1 MNKKIFGLVL
11 TGILCVGMAGCGD
24 DVKESYEDGYN
35 DATKQEQQ
43 VEAPKE
49 EVVEPKEV
57 PEPVE
62 EPAPVQEP
70 SEDKANDVD
79 GAYDLVKPIIEERF
93 GALDHEFIIMND
105 ELMLIGYLPA
115 DEVYYGISDGS
126 WNDLIANAE
135 FCSNN
140 IKNALINSGY
150 TNVNFNVSICDNV
163 KRQDLCYLLVR
174 DGITFF
180 NVADEMQ

>member
-1 MNKKIFGLVL
+1 MKKMFGLLFV
-11 TGILCVGMAGCGD
+11 GMLCVGMVGCGD
-24 DVKESYEDGYN
+24 DVQEQVEKGYN
-35 DATKQEQQ
+35 DATQEEQQ
-43 VEAPKE
+43 AEAPRE
-49 EVVEPKEV
+49 E
-57 PEPVE
+57 
-62 EPAPVQEP
+62 VQEP
-70 SEDKANDVD
+70 VKDISNDVD
-79 GAYDLVKPIIEERF
+79 GAYDLVKPLIEEQF
-93 GALDHEFIIMND
+93 ASLDHEFIIMNG

-150 TNVNFNVSICDNV
+150 TNVHFNISMCDNV

-174 DGITFF
+174 DGATFF

>member
-1 MNKKIFGLVL
+1 MKKMFGLL
-11 TGILCVGMAGCGD
+11 FIGMLCVGMVGCGD
-24 DVKESYEDGYN
+24 DVQEQVEKGYN
-35 DATKQEQQ
+35 DATQEEQQ
-43 VEAPKE
+43 VEAPKD

-57 PEPVE
+57 QEPVE

-70 SEDKANDVD
+70 VKDISNDVD
-79 GAYDLVKPIIEERF
+79 GAYDLVKPLIEEQF
-93 GALDHEFIIMND
+93 ASLDHEYTIMNG

-126 WNDLIANAE
+126 WDDLIANAE
-135 FCSNN
+135 YASTN
-140 IKNALINSGY
+140 IKSALDAAGY
-150 TNVNFNVSICDNV
+150 TNVHFNISMCDNV

-174 DGITFF
+174 DGVTFF

>member
-1 MNKKIFGLVL
+1 MKKMFGLLFV
-11 TGILCVGMAGCGD
+11 GMLCVGMVGCGD
-24 DVKESYEDGYN
+24 DVQEQVEKGYN
-35 DATKQEQQ
+35 DATQEEQQ
-43 VEAPKE
+43 TEAPRE
-49 EVVEPKEV
+49 EVQ
-57 PEPVE
+57 EPVE
-62 EPAPVQEP
+62 EPVKDI
-70 SEDKANDVD
+70 SNDVD
-79 GAYDLVKPIIEERF
+79 GAYDLVKPLIEEQF
-93 GALDHEFIIMND
+93 ASLDHEFIIMNG

-150 TNVNFNVSICDNV
+150 TNVSFNVSMCDSV

-174 DGITFF
+174 DGVTFF

>member
-1 MNKKIFGLVL
+1 MKKMFGLLFV
-11 TGILCVGMAGCGD
+11 GMLCVGMVGCGD
-24 DVKESYEDGYN
+24 DVQEQVEEGYN
-35 DATKQEQQ
+35 DATQEEQQ
-43 VEAPKE
+43 VETPKE
-49 EVVEPKEV
+49 EVQ
-57 PEPVE
+57 EPVE

-70 SEDKANDVD
+70 VKDISNDVD
-79 GAYDLVKPIIEERF
+79 GAYDLVKPLIEEQF
-93 GALDHEFIIMND
+93 ASLDHEFIIMNG

-150 TNVNFNVSICDNV
+150 TNVSFNVSMCDSV

-174 DGITFF
+174 DGVTFF

>member
-1 MNKKIFGLVL
+1 MKKMFGLLFV
-11 TGILCVGMAGCGD
+11 GMLCVGMVGCGD
-24 DVKESYEDGYN
+24 DVQEQVEKGYN
-35 DATKQEQQ
+35 DATQEEQQ
-43 VEAPKE
+43 VEAPKD

-57 PEPVE
+57 QEPVE

-70 SEDKANDVD
+70 VKDISNDVD
-79 GAYDLVKPIIEERF
+79 GAYDLVKPLIEEQF
-93 GALDHEFIIMND
+93 ASLDHEITIMNG

-135 FCSNN
+135 YASTN
-140 IKNALINSGY
+140 IKSALNAAGY
-150 TNVNFNVSICDNV
+150 TNVHFNISMCDNV

>member
-1 MNKKIFGLVL
+1 MKKMFGLLFV
-11 TGILCVGMAGCGD
+11 GMLCVGMVGCGD
-24 DVKESYEDGYN
+24 DVQEQVEEGYN
-35 DATKQEQQ
+35 DATQEEQQ
-43 VEAPKE
+43 AEAPKD

-57 PEPVE
+57 QEPVKDI
-62 EPAPVQEP
+62 
-70 SEDKANDVD
+70 SNDVD
-79 GAYDLVKPIIEERF
+79 GAYDLVKPLIEEQF
-93 GALDHEFIIMND
+93 ASLDHEFIIMNG

-135 FCSNN
+135 YASTN
-140 IKNALINSGY
+140 IKSALDAAGY
-150 TNVNFNVSICDNV
+150 TNVHFNVSMCDSV

-174 DGITFF
+174 DGVTFF

>member
-1 MNKKIFGLVL
+1 MKKMFGLLFV
-11 TGILCVGMAGCGD
+11 GMLCVGMVGCGD
-24 DVKESYEDGYN
+24 DVQEQVEEGYN
-35 DATKQEQQ
+35 DATQEEQQ
-43 VEAPKE
+43 VEAPKD

-62 EPAPVQEP
+62 EPAPVKDI
-70 SEDKANDVD
+70 SNDVD
-79 GAYDLVKPIIEERF
+79 GAYDLVKPLIEEQF
-93 GALDHEFIIMND
+93 ASLDHEFTIMNG

-126 WNDLIANAE
+126 WDDLIANAE

-150 TNVNFNVSICDNV
+150 TNVHFNVSMCDNV

>member
-1 MNKKIFGLVL
+1 MKKMFGLLFV
-11 TGILCVGMAGCGD
+11 GMLCVGMVGCGD
-24 DVKESYEDGYN
+24 DVQEQVEEGYN
-35 DATKQEQQ
+35 DATQEEQQ
-43 VEAPKE
+43 VEAPKD
-49 EVVEPKEV
+49 EVVEPE
-57 PEPVE
+57 E

-70 SEDKANDVD
+70 VKDISNDVD
-79 GAYDLVKPIIEERF
+79 GAYDLVKPIIEENF
-93 GALDHEFIIMND
+93 GSLDHEFTIMNG

-126 WNDLIANAE
+126 WNDLVANAE

-140 IKNALINSGY
+140 IKNTLINSGY
-150 TNVNFNVSICDNV
+150 TNVSFNVSMCDNV

-174 DGITFF
+174 DGVTFF

>member
-1 MNKKIFGLVL
+1 MKKMFGLLFV
-11 TGILCVGMAGCGD
+11 GMLCVGMVGCGD
-24 DVKESYEDGYN
+24 DVQEQVEKGYN
-35 DATKQEQQ
+35 DATQEEQQ
-43 VEAPKE
+43 VEAPKD
-49 EVVEPKEV
+49 EVVEPKEAQ
-57 PEPVE
+57 EPVKDI
-62 EPAPVQEP
+62 
-70 SEDKANDVD
+70 SNDVD
-79 GAYDLVKPIIEERF
+79 GAYDLVKPLIEEQF
-93 GALDHEFIIMND
+93 ASLDYEFTIMNG

-126 WNDLIANAE
+126 WNDLVANAE

-140 IKNALINSGY
+140 IKNTLINSGY
-150 TNVNFNVSICDNV
+150 TNVSFNVSMCDNV

>member
-1 MNKKIFGLVL
+1 MKKMFGLLFV
-11 TGILCVGMAGCGD
+11 GMLCVGMVGCGD
-24 DVKESYEDGYN
+24 DVQEQVEEGYN
-35 DATKQEQQ
+35 DATQEEQQ
-43 VEAPKE
+43 AEAPKD

-57 PEPVE
+57 QEPVKDI
-62 EPAPVQEP
+62 
-70 SEDKANDVD
+70 SNDVD
-79 GAYDLVKPIIEERF
+79 GAYDLVKPLIEEQF
-93 GALDHEFIIMND
+93 ASLDHEFIIMNG

-126 WNDLIANAE
+126 WNDLVANAE

-150 TNVNFNVSICDNV
+150 TNVSFNVSMCDSV

-174 DGITFF
+174 DGVTFF

>member
-1 MNKKIFGLVL
+1 MKKMFGLL
-11 TGILCVGMAGCGD
+11 FIGMLCVGMVGCGD
-24 DVKESYEDGYN
+24 DVQEQVEEGYN
-35 DATKQEQQ
+35 DATQEEQQ
-43 VEAPKE
+43 AEAPRE
-49 EVVEPKEV
+49 EVQ
-57 PEPVE
+57 EPVE

-70 SEDKANDVD
+70 VKDISNDVD
-79 GAYDLVKPIIEERF
+79 GAYKLVKPLIEEQF
-93 GALDHEFIIMND
+93 ASLDHEFIIMNG

-140 IKNALINSGY
+140 VKNALINSGY
-150 TNVNFNVSICDNV
+150 TNISFNVSMCDSV

-180 NVADEMQ
+180 NVANEMQ

>member
-1 MNKKIFGLVL
+1 MKKMFGLLFV
-11 TGILCVGMAGCGD
+11 GVLCVGMVGCGD
-24 DVKESYEDGYN
+24 DVQEQVEKGYN
-35 DATKQEQQ
+35 DATQEEQQ
-43 VEAPKE
+43 AEAPRE
-49 EVVEPKEV
+49 EVQ
-57 PEPVE
+57 EPVE
-62 EPAPVQEP
+62 EPVKDI
-70 SEDKANDVD
+70 SNDVD
-79 GAYDLVKPIIEERF
+79 GAYDLVKPLIEEQF
-93 GALDHEFIIMND
+93 ASLDHEFIIMNG

-150 TNVNFNVSICDNV
+150 TNVHFNISMCDNV
-163 KRQDLCYLLVR
+163 ERQDLCYLLVR
-174 DGITFF
+174 DGVTFF

>member
-1 MNKKIFGLVL
+1 MKKMFGLLFV
-11 TGILCVGMAGCGD
+11 GMLCVGMVGCGD
-24 DVKESYEDGYN
+24 DVQEQVEKGYN
-35 DATKQEQQ
+35 DTTQEEQQ
-43 VEAPKE
+43 AEAPKDV
-49 EVVEPKEV
+49 VVEPKEV
-57 PEPVE
+57 QEPVE

-70 SEDKANDVD
+70 VKDISNDVD
-79 GAYDLVKPIIEERF
+79 GAYDLVKPLIEEQF
-93 GALDHEFIIMND
+93 ASLDHEYTIMNG

-135 FCSNN
+135 YASTN
-140 IKNALINSGY
+140 IKSALDAAGY
-150 TNVNFNVSICDNV
+150 TNVHFNVSMCDNV

-174 DGITFF
+174 DGVTFF

>member
-1 MNKKIFGLVL
+1 MKKMFGLLFV
-11 TGILCVGMAGCGD
+11 GMLCVGMVGCGD
-24 DVKESYEDGYN
+24 DVQEQVEKGYN
-35 DATKQEQQ
+35 DATQEEQH
-43 VEAPKE
+43 VEEPKDE
-49 EVVEPKEV
+49 AVEPKEV
-57 PEPVE
+57 QEPVE
-62 EPAPVQEP
+62 DI
-70 SEDKANDVD
+70 SNDVD
-79 GAYDLVKPIIEERF
+79 GAYDLVKPLIEEQF
-93 GALDHEFIIMND
+93 ASLDHEFTIMNG

-150 TNVNFNVSICDNV
+150 TNVHFNVSMCDSV

-174 DGITFF
+174 DGVTFF

>member
-1 MNKKIFGLVL
+1 MKKMFGLLFV
-11 TGILCVGMAGCGD
+11 GMLCVGMVGCGD
-24 DVKESYEDGYN
+24 DVQEQVEKGYN
-35 DATKQEQQ
+35 DATQEEQQ

-49 EVVEPKEV
+49 EV

-70 SEDKANDVD
+70 VKDISNDVD
-79 GAYDLVKPIIEERF
+79 GAYDLVKPLIEEQF
-93 GALDHEFIIMND
+93 ASLDHEFTIMNG

-140 IKNALINSGY
+140 VKNALINSGY
-150 TNVNFNVSICDNV
+150 TNVSFNVSMCDSV

-174 DGITFF
+174 DGVTFF
-180 NVADEMQ
+180 NVANEMQ

>member
-1 MNKKIFGLVL
+1 MKKMFGLLFV
-11 TGILCVGMAGCGD
+11 GMLCVGMVGCGD
-24 DVKESYEDGYN
+24 DVQEQVEEGYN
-35 DATKQEQQ
+35 DATQEEQQ
-43 VEAPKE
+43 VEAPKD

-57 PEPVE
+57 QEPVE

-70 SEDKANDVD
+70 VKDISNDVD
-79 GAYDLVKPIIEERF
+79 GAYDLVKPLIEEQF
-93 GALDHEFIIMND
+93 ASLDHEITIMNG

-135 FCSNN
+135 YASTN
-140 IKNALINSGY
+140 IKSALNAAGY
-150 TNVNFNVSICDNV
+150 TNVHFNISMCDNV

>member
-1 MNKKIFGLVL
+1 MKKMFGLLFV
-11 TGILCVGMAGCGD
+11 GMLCVGMVGCGD
-24 DVKESYEDGYN
+24 DVQEQVEEGYN
-35 DATKQEQQ
+35 DATQEEQQ
-43 VEAPKE
+43 VESPKDEVKKPE
-49 EVVEPKEV
+49 ES
-57 PEPVE
+57 

-70 SEDKANDVD
+70 VKDISNDVD
-79 GAYDLVKPIIEERF
+79 GAYDLVKPLIEEQF
-93 GALDHEFIIMND
+93 ASLDHEFTIMNG

-126 WNDLIANAE
+126 WNDLVANAE

-150 TNVNFNVSICDNV
+150 TNVSFNVSMCDNV

-174 DGITFF
+174 DGATFF

>member
-1 MNKKIFGLVL
+1 MKKMFGLLFV
-11 TGILCVGMAGCGD
+11 GMLCVGMVGCGD
-24 DVKESYEDGYN
+24 DVQEQVEEGYN
-35 DATKQEQQ
+35 DATQEEQQ
-43 VEAPKE
+43 VETPKE

-57 PEPVE
+57 QEPVE
-62 EPAPVQEP
+62 EPAPVKDI
-70 SEDKANDVD
+70 SNDVD
-79 GAYDLVKPIIEERF
+79 GAYDLVKPLIDEQF
-93 GALDHEFIIMND
+93 ASLDHEFTIMNG

-150 TNVNFNVSICDNV
+150 TNVHFNVSMCDNV

>member
-1 MNKKIFGLVL
+1 MKKMFGLLFV
-11 TGILCVGMAGCGD
+11 GMLCVGMVGCGD
-24 DVKESYEDGYN
+24 DVQEQVEEGYN
-35 DATKQEQQ
+35 DATQEEQQ
-43 VEAPKE
+43 VEAPKD
-49 EVVEPKEV
+49 EVVEPKEAQ
-57 PEPVE
+57 EPVE
-62 EPAPVQEP
+62 EPVKDI
-70 SEDKANDVD
+70 SNDVD
-79 GAYDLVKPIIEERF
+79 GAYDLVKPIIEENF
-93 GALDHEFIIMND
+93 GSLDHEFTIMNG

-126 WNDLIANAE
+126 WNDLVANAE

-140 IKNALINSGY
+140 IKNTLINSGY
-150 TNVNFNVSICDNV
+150 TNVSFNVSMCDNV

>member
-1 MNKKIFGLVL
+1 MKKMFGLLFV
-11 TGILCVGMAGCGD
+11 GMLCVGMVGCGD
-24 DVKESYEDGYN
+24 DVQEQVEKGYN
-35 DATKQEQQ
+35 DATQEEQQ
-43 VEAPKE
+43 VEAPKD

-57 PEPVE
+57 QEPVKDI
-62 EPAPVQEP
+62 
-70 SEDKANDVD
+70 SNDVD
-79 GAYDLVKPIIEERF
+79 GAYDLVKPLIEEQF
-93 GALDHEFIIMND
+93 ASLDYEYTIMNG

-150 TNVNFNVSICDNV
+150 TNVHFNISMCDNV

-174 DGITFF
+174 DGVTFF

>member
-1 MNKKIFGLVL
+1 MKKMFGLLFV
-11 TGILCVGMAGCGD
+11 GMLCVGMVGCGD
-24 DVKESYEDGYN
+24 DVQEQVEEGYN
-35 DATKQEQQ
+35 DATQEEQQ
-43 VEAPKE
+43 VETPKD
-49 EVVEPKEV
+49 EV
-57 PEPVE
+57 P

-70 SEDKANDVD
+70 VKDISNDVD
-79 GAYDLVKPIIEERF
+79 GAYDLVKPLIEEQF
-93 GALDHEFIIMND
+93 ASLDHEFTIMNG

-150 TNVNFNVSICDNV
+150 TNVHFNISMCDNV

-174 DGITFF
+174 DGVTFF

>member
-1 MNKKIFGLVL
+1 MKKMFGLL
-11 TGILCVGMAGCGD
+11 FASMLCVGMVGCGD
-24 DVKESYEDGYN
+24 DVQEQVEEGYN
-35 DATKQEQQ
+35 DATQEEQQ

-49 EVVEPKEV
+49 EVVEP
-57 PEPVE
+57 EPVE
-62 EPAPVQEP
+62 EPVKDI
-70 SEDKANDVD
+70 SNDVD
-79 GAYDLVKPIIEERF
+79 GAYDLVKPLIEEQF
-93 GALDHEFIIMND
+93 ASLDHEFIIMNG

-150 TNVNFNVSICDNV
+150 TNVSFNVSMCDSV

-174 DGITFF
+174 DGVTFF

>member
-1 MNKKIFGLVL
+1 MKKIFGLLFV
-11 TGILCVGMAGCGD
+11 GMFCVGMVGCGD
-24 DVKESYEDGYN
+24 DVQEQVEKGYN
-35 DATKQEQQ
+35 DATQEEQQ
-43 VEAPKE
+43 VEAPKD

-70 SEDKANDVD
+70 VKDISNDVD
-79 GAYDLVKPIIEERF
+79 GAYDLVKPIIEEQF
-93 GALDHEFIIMND
+93 ASLDHEYTIMNG

-135 FCSNN
+135 YASTN
-140 IKNALINSGY
+140 IKNALDAAGY
-150 TNVNFNVSICDNV
+150 TNVHFNVSMCDSV

-174 DGITFF
+174 DGATFF

>member
-1 MNKKIFGLVL
+1 MKKMFGLLFV
-11 TGILCVGMAGCGD
+11 GMLCVGMVGCGD
-24 DVKESYEDGYN
+24 DVQEQVEKGYN
-35 DATKQEQQ
+35 DATQEEQQ

-49 EVVEPKEV
+49 EV

-62 EPAPVQEP
+62 EPAPAQEP
-70 SEDKANDVD
+70 VKDISNDVD
-79 GAYDLVKPIIEERF
+79 GAYELVKPLIEEQF
-93 GALDHEFIIMND
+93 ASLDHEFIIMNG

-150 TNVNFNVSICDNV
+150 TNVSFNVSMCDSV

-174 DGITFF
+174 DGVTFF
-180 NVADEMQ
+180 NVANEMQ

>member
-1 MNKKIFGLVL
+1 MKKMFGLLFV
-11 TGILCVGMAGCGD
+11 GMLCVGMVGCGD
-24 DVKESYEDGYN
+24 DVQEQVEEGYN
-35 DATKQEQQ
+35 DATQEEQQ
-43 VEAPKE
+43 VEEPKD

-57 PEPVE
+57 QEPVE

-70 SEDKANDVD
+70 VKDISNDVD
-79 GAYDLVKPIIEERF
+79 GAYDLVKPIIEEQF
-93 GALDHEFIIMND
+93 ASLDHEYTIMNG

-126 WNDLIANAE
+126 WDDLIANAE
-135 FCSNN
+135 YASTN
-140 IKNALINSGY
+140 IKSALDAAGY
-150 TNVNFNVSICDNV
+150 TNVHFNVSMCDSV

-174 DGITFF
+174 DGATFF

>member
-1 MNKKIFGLVL
+1 MKKMFGLLFV
-11 TGILCVGMAGCGD
+11 GMLCVGMVGCGD
-24 DVKESYEDGYN
+24 DVQEQVEEGYN
-35 DATKQEQQ
+35 DATQEEQQ
-43 VEAPKE
+43 VETPRE
-49 EVVEPKEV
+49 EVQ
-57 PEPVE
+57 EPVE
-62 EPAPVQEP
+62 DI
-70 SEDKANDVD
+70 SNDVD
-79 GAYDLVKPIIEERF
+79 GAYDLVKPLIEERF
-93 GALDHEFIIMND
+93 GELDHEFIIMND

-150 TNVNFNVSICDNV
+150 TNVSFNVSMCDSV

-174 DGITFF
+174 DGVTFF

>member
-1 MNKKIFGLVL
+1 MKKMFGLLFV
-11 TGILCVGMAGCGD
+11 GMLCVGMVGCGD
-24 DVKESYEDGYN
+24 DVQEQVEKGYN
-35 DATKQEQQ
+35 DATQEEQQ

-49 EVVEPKEV
+49 EV

-62 EPAPVQEP
+62 EPTPVQEP
-70 SEDKANDVD
+70 VKDISNDVD
-79 GAYDLVKPIIEERF
+79 GAYDLVKPLIEEQF
-93 GALDHEFIIMND
+93 ASLDHEFTIMNG

-140 IKNALINSGY
+140 VKNALINSGY
-150 TNVNFNVSICDNV
+150 TNVSFNVSMCDSV

-174 DGITFF
+174 DGVTFF
-180 NVADEMQ
+180 NVANEMQ

>member
-1 MNKKIFGLVL
+1 MKKMFGLLFV
-11 TGILCVGMAGCGD
+11 GMLCVGMVGCGD
-24 DVKESYEDGYN
+24 DVQEQVEEGYN
-35 DATKQEQQ
+35 DATQEEQQ
-43 VEAPKE
+43 VETPKD

-57 PEPVE
+57 QEPVE

-70 SEDKANDVD
+70 VKDISNDVD
-79 GAYDLVKPIIEERF
+79 GAYDLVKPLIEEQF
-93 GALDHEFIIMND
+93 ASLDHEYTIMNG

-135 FCSNN
+135 YASTN
-140 IKNALINSGY
+140 IKSALDAAGY
-150 TNVNFNVSICDNV
+150 TNVHFNISMCDNV

-174 DGITFF
+174 DGVTFF
-180 NVADEMQ
+180 NVADQMQ